1 MDTIIQMM
9 LIFWGALVLFAWLL
23 RNGMGFVGDALAGM
37 TGFMLGKALGP
48 GATLLEGRSG
58 SASSSWIHHGLVWL
72 FVGASITFVDLWL
85 GHSPNDLY
93 SLQSWSWD
101 ITGDSAFVP
110 SVFATFAGGI
120 HMMLI
125 GAALHIIP
133 RLANHP
139 LASEGNAGLMAMVTS
154 LGVFT
159 AIIGTQFG
167 NNIGDLVAFGGN
179 SLVAL
184 AALAIIA
191 NVLLTVREQEGRIEI
206 PQWFFLFGMI
216 GYFAAQI
223 GFIVNGPDNAS
234 TTLWMMLMLQS
245 GIYFGGAAFGL
256 VYYAIPAST
265 GQPLPSRSLIGLT
278 LIGTI
283 LTVSPSG
290 YDPALLGFAD
300 IALGP
305 LDHGVTGGLSLA
317 TCGTDASCT
326 GTLVLSTLM
335 ALSVPVA
342 FMFAGNVLTAIR
354 RSGALFEDTALTMIA
369 FGALMTPIFAIA
381 SLFTTLD
388 SISGSGELATAI
400 SSVRLGSLWGSYI
413 PLILGGVLAILPDIT
428 GRELDSQKEGRRA
441 TYFLAV
447 GSIGAFV
454 FSLAADFAN
463 ISFAEA
469 MVLAETEIE
478 GAVSSTASELM
489 PISSVLFYGAV
500 IGVLFITQNVI
511 RSASTG
517 APAGTLE
524 PRFDV
529 LGPSDYVL
537 AGPTTVRDLLTA
549 GLTLDTMISP
559 ENSDEEDDNVGPTH
573 LSEEE

>member
-1 MDTIIQMM
+1 
-9 LIFWGALVLFAWLL
+9 
-23 RNGMGFVGDALAGM
+23 
-37 TGFMLGKALGP
+37 
-48 GATLLEGRSG
+48 
-58 SASSSWIHHGLVWL
+58 
-72 FVGASITFVDLWL
+72 
-85 GHSPNDLY
+85 
-93 SLQSWSWD
+93 
-101 ITGDSAFVP
+101 
-110 SVFATFAGGI
+110 
-120 HMMLI
+120 
-125 GAALHIIP
+125 
-133 RLANHP
+133 
-139 LASEGNAGLMAMVTS
+139 
-154 LGVFT
+154 
-159 AIIGTQFG
+159 
-167 NNIGDLVAFGGN
+167 
-179 SLVAL
+179 
-184 AALAIIA
+184 
-191 NVLLTVREQEGRIEI
+191 
-206 PQWFFLFGMI
+206 MI